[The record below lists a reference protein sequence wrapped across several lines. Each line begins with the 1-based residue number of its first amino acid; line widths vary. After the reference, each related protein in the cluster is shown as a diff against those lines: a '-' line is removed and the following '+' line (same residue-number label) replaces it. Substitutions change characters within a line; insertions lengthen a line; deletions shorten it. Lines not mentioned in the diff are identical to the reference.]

1 MAVKALVVGVSIYF
15 EEEIDNLYFCKND
28 IIAIEEALSFGLNI
42 ESENIYTVG
51 KSGIVTC
58 DDFVTSLLKLSQG
71 LQEED
76 TIIFYFSGHG
86 ITIEDKHYLVFSD
99 KIFLTN
105 EIIDYFEKMKCKSK
119 IILLDACLS
128 GNFSVSGSSKFNI
141 QQTITEFV
149 SKGYAVLASSNAQQ
163 YSYGH
168 PTEDMS
174 VFTYFLCNAFCD
186 KGIVKQ
192 GKKSLY
198 DIQKLVKLYL
208 EIWNLKNNEKRQEPI
223 FRANMG
229 GTVYFKVKEYTPY
242 CIKKIYEETDEYII
256 YSVNPVHSI
265 VKRYSVNVILKE
277 PFSIEEIGRISL
289 EIKDKIKGIDV
300 YNSLKSEEYFKGVY
314 ASIIWIFFGRDEYDM
329 LSNTFICKTTW
340 VDDNQDKEWWYKVNN
355 KNTFIINNSHYEIF
369 TYYEF
374 LKKFEKENT
383 NENEISIIKIKEILG
398 GLVTDA
404 EEFISIYNEYRN
416 GEYNE
421 EELVYKTKSLRKRI
435 DEYYLLSTSLNF
447 PPKEIYE
454 WDKVCKE
461 LFGTIHNFTLFYNK
475 HGMEQRDE
483 KNRKLCIDYSI
494 KRYYEDLEKVKR
506 VENKL
511 FYNPNY

>member
-1 MAVKALVVGVSIYF
+1 MAVKALVVGVSKYF
-15 EEEIDNLYFCKND
+15 EEKVNNLYFCKND
-28 IIAIEEALSFGLNI
+28 IIAIEEALSLGLNI

-58 DDFVTSLLKLSQG
+58 NDFVTSLLKVSRDSH
-71 LQEED
+71 EED

-86 ITIEDKHYLVFSD
+86 ATIADKHYLVFSD
-99 KIFLTN
+99 NLFLTN

-119 IILLDACLS
+119 VIFLDACLS
-128 GNFSVSGSSKFNI
+128 GNFSVSGISKFNI
-141 QQTITEFV
+141 QQTISEFA

-168 PTEDMS
+168 PTKDMS
-174 VFTYFLCNAFCD
+174 VFTYFLCNAFYD

-192 GKKSLY
+192 GKKTLY

-208 EIWNLKNNEKRQEPI
+208 EIWNLKNPERRQEPI

-229 GTVYFKVKEYTPY
+229 GTVYFKVSEYTPY

-256 YSVNPVHSI
+256 YNVNPAHST

-300 YNSLKSEEYFKGVY
+300 YTSLKSEEYFKGID

-329 LSNTFICKTTW
+329 LSKTFICRTTW
-340 VDDNQDKEWWYKVNN
+340 IDDNQDKEWWYKANN
-355 KNTFIINNSHYEIF
+355 KNTFIINNIHYQIF
-369 TYYEF
+369 PYYES
-374 LKKFEKENT
+374 LKKLEKENMSGK
-383 NENEISIIKIKEILG
+383 ESSIAQVKRILEE
-398 GLVTDA
+398 LVTDA

-416 GEYNE
+416 GEYDE
-421 EELVYKTKSLRKRI
+421 EEFVYKTKDLRKRI
-435 DEYYLLSTSLNF
+435 TQYYLLSTDLDF
-447 PPKEIYE
+447 PPKELYE
-454 WDKVCKE
+454 WEKACMG
-461 LFGTIHNFTLFYNK
+461 LFGTIYDFSLFYNEY
-475 HGMEQRDE
+475 GMKQRDK
-483 KNRKLCIDYSI
+483 KNRVSCTDSAIE
-494 KRYYEDLEKVKR
+494 RYYEDLEKVKII
-506 VENKL
+506 EDEL
-511 FYNPNY
+511 FCS